1 MSGKACCPSGAA
13 RAEPGAAVIALVGNP
28 NVGKSTLFNALTG
41 ARQAV
46 GNYPGATVE
55 VARGVWHP
63 RDSDSDTVYTVVDL
77 PGTYSLQPQSPDER
91 LTRDLIVDR
100 AREGRPDT
108 VIVVLDASNLTR
120 NLYLFSQ
127 VADAGVPVV
136 VALTMGDIAAGRGLA
151 VDSDALTS
159 ALGCPVAEVRPR
171 RREGM
176 GALGE
181 AIGRSAV
188 PEPAWLGDPVE
199 AAVSALG
206 PLSRTTALDVLAG
219 TEHVDEGP
227 VSVADVQNQLVDTVG
242 DPLLVDEFT
251 PAEAAETLIAEGRY
265 AWARAVIERCTARSG
280 TERETLTDRVD
291 RVLTRPLTGIPVFL
305 VVMWAVFQ
313 ATTTLAVPLQETLGG
328 LVAGP
333 VTDALSAPLDALGMT
348 GWAHSLLID
357 GLVNGVGQLLSF
369 VPLMAIMFV
378 LLALLEDSGY
388 MARAAFVTDRL
399 MEKAGLPGRAF
410 LPLIVGFGCN
420 VPALAGTRVLKR
432 RRDRLLVGLLIPYVT
447 CSARLAVYVLVASVF
462 FGAWAGTAVFAMYL
476 LSILLVVGMGFV
488 FRRTLFRGE
497 EREPLLLELP
507 PYRLPSARV
516 IAAQSWTRLAG
527 FLRTAGGI
535 IVLTV
540 TAVAVLSAVPAP
552 GSGASFGSVPIQDS
566 VFGTIAAFIAP
577 VFALAGFGAWQAS
590 AALMTGFVAKEAVV
604 ATMAQTYGALQPTDM
619 TQAGS
624 LGDAL
629 HATFAQSSGGHTTAA
644 ALAFMVFLLAYTPC
658 MATLAEQRSRI
669 GGRLTLIGVGAQL
682 AVAWLLAM
690 LVFQIGC
697 LL

>member
-1 MSGKACCPSGAA
+1 M
-13 RAEPGAAVIALVGNP
+13 IALVGNP